1 MFGEGVAIR
10 CWVGCVPL
18 PAGGPVFA
26 PPFPQPSSWRS
37 LVVRTVGRNWW
48 AVAGA
53 LLAVASACNEP
64 QSPEQ
69 RPQLLLTDGSTLAV
83 NVNTTFAVPDV
94 SSTGS
99 FDPDGYTVWVD
110 GSASQAVGTNGI
122 VTFSGLA
129 GGDHEVALYGIAP
142 NCGVGTLDKGPNNPR
157 GVSLVAGVG
166 GSTDFSLACGSW
178 GGLFVSTNTSG
189 VDLPA
194 GGYTVSVDGGA
205 SQTIP

>member
-37 LVVRTVGRNWW
+37 PVVRTISRTWW
-48 AVAGA
+48 AVAA
-53 LLAVASACNEP
+53 AMLAVASACNEP

-83 NVNTTFAVPDV
+83 DVNTTLAIPDV
-94 SSTGS
+94 SSTS
-99 FDPDGYTVWVD
+99 SIDPDGYTVWVD
-110 GSASQAVGTNGI
+110 GSASQPVGTNGV

-129 GGDHEVALYGIAP
+129 AGDHEVALYGIAP
-142 NCGVGTLDKGPNNPR
+142 NCSVSTPDRGSNNPR
-157 GVSLVAGVG
+157 GGWLITGVG
-166 GSTDFSLACGSW
+166 AAVDF
-178 GGLFVSTNTSG
+178 
-189 VDLPA
+189 P
-194 GGYTVSVDGGA
+194 
-205 SQTIP
+205 